1 MMSEKLLMS
10 LIQLFA
16 IIAKLDFFDLYSRS
30 VVLNFLASRLS
41 QDEAERYIIHFD
53 RHLIEMT
60 KANEGKAVSNRLSVK
75 DNARVLLICS
85 QINQELTQA
94 DKIAILVVVFD
105 LISANDEISAG
116 ELDLVTTMGDVLNI
130 AQHEYQMISDFAMD
144 KTPSEINEPYFLTFN
159 SIGEGYGK
167 VIAKPDLQG
176 TIRLLHLPS
185 INNYI
190 IKYKGKAK
198 YWLNAQ
204 SMPNGRIFNF
214 TTGSILRGAKLAPIY
229 FSDVVAA
236 FSGNVYAN
244 PIVFEVKDIA
254 YQFVGG
260 KVGLHP
266 FSMTEESGNLVGI
279 MGPSGAG
286 KSTLLE
292 LLNGTLT
299 PSKGNILINGV
310 DLTTEKD
317 KLEGYI
323 GYVPQDDLLIEDL
336 SVYENLFYA
345 AKLSLAHLNTVE
357 INEVVNQTLESLAI
371 KDISHLKVGNP
382 LSKTISGGERKR
394 VNIALELLRQPSI
407 LFLDEPTS
415 GLSSRNSLSIM
426 DLLKQLTL
434 TNKLIF
440 VVIHQPSSDIFKML
454 DKLVILD
461 TGGYPI
467 YYGNP
472 VEAIGYFK
480 ERVNQIRAGD
490 TVCPECGNVNPEQ
503 IFDIIETKV
512 VNEFGRF
519 TNKRRVT
526 PEAWNLY
533 YREFLQKTKPKREI
547 VFEKAHTNIANQL
560 QQWLV
565 FISRD
570 VKAKLR
576 NKQYLLVNALQT
588 PLLALVLAF
597 VNRYY
602 DTTNPDSEYSL
613 NQNSNIP
620 VYFFM
625 SIIVALFTGLII
637 SAEEI
642 YHDRKILKR
651 EKFLKL
657 SRLSY
662 LFSKV
667 SVLFTLS
674 AIQMLVFVLI
684 GNYVLEIEGI
694 TIMNWLVMFSL
705 ACFANTLGLNISSAF
720 NSAVTIYILI
730 PILLIPQL
738 ILGGIVIKYD
748 KLNPLLTDGYKVPF
762 IGQAM
767 ASRWGFEAIMVHQF
781 MENPYNKPF
790 YGPDSR
796 MANAEFKKNFLIP
809 ELQAKLEGCYMLT
822 LNSDENQQQQLTST
836 LDAVRLFLIE
846 EGKQNPKYA
855 FPQANLVTTT
865 NFEPKLGEAVNAHL
879 LNLKTLYVEKFNQA
893 NADKQ
898 RILNQMISK
907 VNGAEQ
913 LQYLQKTYQNTAI
926 NDLVLYKDAETH
938 VWPYNNSYV
947 EKSNPIYNA
956 PTPSGYLD
964 FSAQMFTPVVWFM
977 GRYWPTP
984 WFNLAVVWA
993 MSGLLFL
1000 NLQFNGLKKFVD
1012 FCGRSFGR
1020 PVK

>member
-30 VVLNFLASRLS
+30 VVLNFLASRLN

-60 KANEGKAVSNRLSVK
+60 KANEGKAATNRLSVK
-75 DNARVLLICS
+75 DNARILLICS

-105 LISANDEISAG
+105 LISANDDISEG

-130 AQHEYQMISDFAMD
+130 ADNEYQMIADFAMD
-144 KTPSEINEPYFLTFN
+144 RDPSEANQHYFLTFN
-159 SIGEGYGK
+159 TSGIGYGK
-167 VIAKPDLQG
+167 VIAKPDMQG

-190 IKYKGKAK
+190 IKYKGMAK

-214 TTGSILRGAKLAPIY
+214 TTGSILRGAKLSPIY

-236 FSGNVYAN
+236 FSGNNYDN

-292 LLNGTLT
+292 LLNGTLI
-299 PSKGNILINGV
+299 PSQGNILINGV
-310 DLTTEKD
+310 NLALEKE

-336 SVYENLFYA
+336 SVFENLYYA
-345 AKLSLAHLNTVE
+345 ARLSLAHLSGNE
-357 INEVVNQTLESLAI
+357 IDDVVNQTLESLAI
-371 KDISHLKVGNP
+371 REISHLKVGNP

-461 TGGYPI
+461 SGGYPI

-512 VNEFGRF
+512 VNEYGRF
-519 TNKRRVT
+519 TQKRRVT

-533 YREFLQKTKPKREI
+533 YREFLQKPKPKKEI
-547 VFEKAHTNIANQL
+547 VFEKAQTNIANRL
-560 QQWLV
+560 QQWLIFV
-565 FISRD
+565 GRD

-576 NKQYLLVNALQT
+576 NKQYILINALQT

-602 DTTNPDSEYSL
+602 DATNPDAAYSF
-613 NQNSNIP
+613 NQNDNMP

-642 YHDRKILKR
+642 FHDRKILKR

-657 SRLSY
+657 SRFSY
-662 LFSKV
+662 LLSKV

-674 AIQMLVFVLI
+674 AFQMLIFVLI
-684 GNYVLEIEGI
+684 GNYILEIKGI
-694 TIMNWLVMFSL
+694 SVMNWMVLFSL
-705 ACFANTLGLNISSAF
+705 ACFANALGLNISSAF

-748 KLNPLLTDGYKVPF
+748 KLNPILTDGYKVPI
-762 IGQAM
+762 IGQSM
-767 ASRWGFEAIMVHQF
+767 ASRWGFEALLVHQF

-790 YGPDSR
+790 YSPDSK
-796 MANAEFKKNFLIP
+796 MAIAEFKKNFLIP
-809 ELQAKLEGCYMLT
+809 DLQAKLEGCYMLS
-822 LNSDENQQQQLTST
+822 LNPDENQKKQLAYT
-836 LDAVRLFLIE
+836 LNAIRLFLTD
-846 EGKQNPKYA
+846 EGKLYPKYA
-855 FPQANLVTTT
+855 FKNPELLTLE
-865 NFEPKLGEAVNAHL
+865 NFEPKLAEAVNFNL
-879 LNLKTLYVEKFNQA
+879 LKLKELYIEQFNAANQEKQL
-893 NADKQ
+893 
-898 RILNQMISK
+898 ILSQMLS
-907 VNGAEQ
+907 NTSGAEE
-913 LQYLQKTYQNTAI
+913 LQNLQRTYQNSAI

-938 VWPYNNSYV
+938 VWPYNNRYV

-956 PTPSGYLD
+956 PVHNGYFD
-964 FSAQMFTPVVWFM
+964 ASAQMFTPVVWFA
-977 GRYWPTP
+977 GRFWPTP
-984 WFNLAVVWA
+984 WFNLAVIWGMTFV
-993 MSGLLFL
+993 LFI
-1000 NLQFNGLKKFVD
+1000 NLQVNGLKKFVD